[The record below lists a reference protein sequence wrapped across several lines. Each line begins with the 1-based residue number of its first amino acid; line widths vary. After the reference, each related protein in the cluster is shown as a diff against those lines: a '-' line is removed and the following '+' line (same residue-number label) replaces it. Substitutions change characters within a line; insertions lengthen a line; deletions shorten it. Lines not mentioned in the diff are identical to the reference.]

1 MNKKWKK
8 NNALVMIVTLPVIT
22 GTVNIVVGVVSGYM
36 VKLNLTVR
44 IVTRW
49 IFEQGEEIT

>member
-1 MNKKWKK
+1 MEEEQCPC
-8 NNALVMIVTLPVIT
+8 AVH
-22 GTVNIVVGVVSGYM
+22 IVVGSTET
-36 VKLNLTVR
+36 LNLTVR

>member
-1 MNKKWKK
+1 
-8 NNALVMIVTLPVIT
+8 MIVTLPVIT
-22 GTVNIVVGVVSGYM
+22 GTVNTAVHIVVGSM
-36 VKLNLTVR
+36 EILNLTAR

>member
-1 MNKKWKK
+1 
-8 NNALVMIVTLPVIT
+8 MIVTLPVIT